1 MPASGGR
8 VVSPPT
14 RERVADALAWE
25 LRCVCRAAVEG
36 VDRRV
41 GCAEAFTVLRAR
53 QIVPSGWHEPLAP
66 VFRVADRPRPLP
78 TCACSSCLARV
89 HTKRLRACVQSH
101 TQYVRA
107 CVPVDW
113 HQSLAMLL
121 MLPAPRMCAD
131 KRACVRACVRRGL
144 LLEGLLEGLAMRCLS
159 VSARRPLARAS
170 SRTRHSSRPHTCT
183 RARARARVHL
193 HGFSERA
200 LGRRKSRASRPS
212 EWR

>member
-1 MPASGGR
+1 MAKISNRPIRNPSICAALFFSSFMPSSKRGARARREGLRTRMPASGGR

-78 TCACSSCLARV
+78 TCASPRASHACTQNACVRACSRTRSTCVHASQWIGTSRSQCSSCSP
-89 HTKRLRACVQSH
+89 RLACVQTS
-101 TQYVRA
+101 V
-107 CVPVDW
+107 
-113 HQSLAMLL
+113 
-121 MLPAPRMCAD
+121 
-131 KRACVRACVRRGL
+131 RACVRACGGACYWRGCWRGL
-144 LLEGLLEGLAMRCLS
+144 RCD
-159 VSARRPLARAS
+159 A
-170 SRTRHSSRPHTCT
+170 
-183 RARARARVHL
+183 
-193 HGFSERA
+193 
-200 LGRRKSRASRPS
+200 
-212 EWR
+212 